1 MTARSPQATLPDGV
15 RLDRLR
21 RRDTAR
27 CEELEKVL
35 FPGDS
40 PWTKDVFASEIAT
53 GHYYVGAFEDENLL
67 GYAGLS
73 LAGGRP
79 HVEAEVHTLGV
90 DPRHQGRGLG
100 RALLRALLARADRFG
115 AETFLE
121 VRTDNQAAIG
131 LYEAHGFEQVGVR
144 KRYYQPSGADAYT
157 MRRAGTSAE
166 EEVGDGDG

>member
-1 MTARSPQATLPDGV
+1 M

-21 RRDTAR
+21 RRDIAR
-27 CEELEKVL
+27 CEELENVL

-53 GHYYVGAFEDENLL
+53 GHYYVGVFEGESLL

-73 LAGGRP
+73 VVGREP
-79 HVEAEVHTLGV
+79 NVEAEVHTVGV

-100 RALLRALLARADRFG
+100 RALVRALLARADRFA

-121 VRTDNQAAIG
+121 VRTDNEAAIT
-131 LYEAHGFEQVGVR
+131 LYEAHGFEHVGVR

-157 MRRAGTSAE
+157 MRRPRTSAGE
-166 EEVGDGDG
+166 EDGDGDG